1 MDCVDMVAFTYDA
14 DCHLGFCGDVY
25 GGQGILGPLGAA
37 VVITFPRGVQRE
49 RVADD
54 FGGMEEI
61 PRRTGCGGHTLIK

>member
-37 VVITFPRGVQRE
+37 VGSTFPRGADASMLLTTSEEWRRY
-49 RVADD
+49 RV
-54 FGGMEEI
+54 GWVVEGI
-61 PRRTGCGGHTLIK
+61 L